1 MSHKYRYVA
10 TAALAVVLAAGAAAC
25 GTDSEPQ
32 LRSEGASVQQN
43 AGTSSR
49 PAATPLGLPASRKP
63 TTRRP
68 SRPPL
73 GLPASRGSPDRTVTS
88 TWPPPRPARTARIA
102 EAAGSDRHLD
112 SLASEAA
119 QVEARVAHAAGSDR
133 HLQNLADEVE
143 GAASVIRMPIY
154 RFVTGR
160 RFCQLPVLGGF
171 SDRGC
176 QRTRPVA
183 RPGPDRR

>member
-43 AGTSSR
+43 AEYLEQAGG
-49 PAATPLGLPASRKP
+49 APLGLPDRAPRH
-63 TTRRP
+63 
-68 SRPPL
+68 
-73 GLPASRGSPDRTVTS
+73 PAAVEAA
-88 TWPPPRPARTARIA
+88 ARAARVA
-102 EAAGSDRHLD
+102 QVAGSDRHLD
-112 SLASEAA
+112 MAAEAEAARTLASPRLPVPTVTSTASPPRPRRSRHGWHTPPA
-119 QVEARVAHAAGSDR
+119 PTSTSRTSPTSSRVGLPWPACRSI
-133 HLQNLADEVE
+133 
-143 GAASVIRMPIY
+143 ASNWASI
-154 RFVTGR
+154 
-160 RFCQLPVLGGF
+160 LPTAVLGGF

-183 RPGPDRR
+183 RPGSDRR